1 MPHKSNNPNG
11 RPPGV
16 KSARASGTRTA
27 RKAPQI
33 ASRLNEKADV
43 LEFLASVYQ
52 NPAMPIDT
60 RIRAAQAF
68 APYRYP
74 KLAAQHITIGS
85 GGQSHAEWVKGITKA
100 IRESDEPELKLING
114 DATEVLEDA
123 TVVKAEEE
131 NKGTK

>member
-1 MPHKSNNPNG
+1 MAAMKGRSGNPKGQPKGIPKRRPSN
-11 RPPGV
+11 
-16 KSARASGTRTA
+16 TRCA
-27 RKAPQI
+27 KKAPQK
-33 ASRLNEKADV
+33 ASKLNEKADV

-100 IRESDEPELKLING
+100 IRDQG
-114 DATEVLEDA
+114 
-123 TVVKAEEE
+123 E
-131 NKGTK
+131 NR